1 MTTLIVQ
8 FKKIESDD
16 EIKYSTFYLNSMI
29 EYFFNESD
37 TDDKFK
43 AIYIIDSAKVSC
55 NVFESDYWF
64 SHRSYY

>member
-29 EYFFNESD
+29 EHFFNESD
-37 TDDKFK
+37 TDDAFK
-43 AIYIIDSAKVSC
+43 AIYIIDSAKVSW
-55 NVFESDYWF
+55 NVFELDY
-64 SHRSYY
+64 